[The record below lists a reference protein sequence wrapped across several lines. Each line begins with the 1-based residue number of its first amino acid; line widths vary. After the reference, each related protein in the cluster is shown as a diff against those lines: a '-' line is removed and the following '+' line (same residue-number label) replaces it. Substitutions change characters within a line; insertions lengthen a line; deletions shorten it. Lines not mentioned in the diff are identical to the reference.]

1 MFPKIN
7 VTPKDNPELEWTP
20 SPEQKVFI
28 MNKVTDQIRSYNLE
42 VYDNGK
48 KDFEEMDDCKYHVI
62 ADFK

>member
-42 VYDNGK
+42 VYYNG
-48 KDFEEMDDCKYHVI
+48 
-62 ADFK
+62 